1 MRLFCVCRAA
11 DLAPVV
17 PDAVQLFSGE
27 TSGKNKPTVRP
38 CLHLGVLYLLRRL
51 VTSQDDKVLRP
62 LRDQFMENPQA
73 LTDPGSDYADNSAQ
87 RS

>member
-1 MRLFCVCRAA
+1 M
-11 DLAPVV
+11 
-17 PDAVQLFSGE
+17 
-27 TSGKNKPTVRP
+27 
-38 CLHLGVLYLLRRL
+38 LYLLRRL